1 MRSGREKM
9 LAMLATVATHVPMVL
24 KKDVDV
30 DVSASAVSASVLR
43 GASSGHCP
51 GICRADDG

>member
-9 LAMLATVATHVPMVL
+9 LVILATVATHLPRVL

-30 DVSASAVSASVLR
+30 CAGAVSASVLR
-43 GASSGHCP
+43 GASSGHWP
-51 GICRADDG
+51 GICRSDDV